1 MKKTILAAAFSL
13 ALIAPA
19 FAIDFSAEIK
29 TFDGKSFTDQSGA
42 PSPVILGNVIE
53 SMLLNPPQGTAE
65 DEKKRRFW
73 LSLKLHEH
81 RKDPDLTNDELKM
94 VRKAAFE
101 YPVLSVAGQAARLVD
116 PEFVDPNGV
125 PKK

>member
-1 MKKTILAAAFSL
+1 MKKIVLAAAFSL

-19 FAIDFSAEIK
+19 FAIDFNTEIK
-29 TFDGKSFTDQSGA
+29 SFDGKSFTDQAGA
-42 PSPVILGNVIE
+42 PSPVVLGNVIE
-53 SMLLNPPQGTAE
+53 AMLLNPPQGTSE

-73 LSLKLHEH
+73 LSLK
-81 RKDPDLTNDELKM
+81 
-94 VRKAAFE
+94 RKAAFE

-116 PEFVDPNGV
+116 PEFIDPNGV